1 MKYFTA
7 ENAHELTQLYRNS
20 KIERELDSI
29 YEKIKLAIH
38 NGDYFVTLDYYGKVM
53 SPGVIQALKEKGF
66 IIKEFYGDQRDPFH
80 DITISWVNL
89 K

>member
-38 NGDYFVTLDYYGKVM
+38 NGEYSITSDYYGKTI
-53 SPGVIQALKEKGF
+53 SPDVLQELKNKGF
-66 IIKEFYGDQRDPFH
+66 KIKEFYGDQRDPCY
-80 DITISWVNL
+80 DVTISW
-89 K
+89 